1 MSVILESKEFY
12 VKLNHQI
19 KKLLANGENK
29 YLIYN
34 LNVFCPEKVQERIAN
49 NIDIFNDWIDNE
61 INDLYNFNVVS
72 YNERYKE
79 DETKEIIENFIKVE
93 LYNFKLSQKELIQL
107 YQNLNFINYQIECK
121 YNDNFLKFIQWCIS
135 RVYFQ
140 NEIEIINGK
149 YSTLKEQYKYGI
161 HWGEW

>member
-19 KKLLANGENK
+19 KKLLANSENK
-29 YLIYN
+29 YLIHN
-34 LNVFCPEKVQERIAN
+34 LNVFCSEKVQERIAN
-49 NIDIFNDWIDNE
+49 NIDIFNNWIDNE

-79 DETKEIIENFIKVE
+79 DEAKEIIEDFKKVE
-93 LYNFKLSQKELIQL
+93 FYNYKLSQKELIQL

-140 NEIEIINGK
+140 NEIEIINGRYEK
-149 YSTLKEQYKYGI
+149 LEDQFKYGI